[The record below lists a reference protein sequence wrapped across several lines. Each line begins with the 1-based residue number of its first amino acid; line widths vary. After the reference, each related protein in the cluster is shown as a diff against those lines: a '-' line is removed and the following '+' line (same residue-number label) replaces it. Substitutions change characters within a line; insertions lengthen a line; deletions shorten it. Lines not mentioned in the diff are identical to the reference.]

1 MMSCVRGRLAPSPTG
16 LLHLGN
22 AWAFLLAWLAARA
35 ANGNVVLRMEDI
47 DPDRSRAEY
56 AAMILEDLRWLG
68 LDWEEGPDVGGP
80 CAPYVQ
86 QQRLPLYETALA
98 RLNSEG
104 MIYPCY
110 CTRKELRSLAGA
122 PHAGDVG
129 APYSGACRNLS
140 PEEQARRAER
150 RSPAWRLRCPDDPI
164 AFEDAVYGPQRMT
177 PAQWGGDF
185 ALRRSD
191 GIIAYQLAVVVDD
204 AAMRVTQVVRGQDI
218 LSSTP
223 RQILLHRL
231 LGTPVPHYIHIPL
244 LLDENGERL
253 AKRHKS
259 LALRHLR
266 DSGMEP
272 AVLTGLL
279 GFLAGWLT
287 RPEPTSPQAL
297 VPLYDL
303 SRIPREHIRIT
314 HDMLSSLRAGR

>member
-122 PHAGDVG
+122 RVTW
-129 APYSGACRNLS
+129 
-140 PEEQARRAER
+140 ARRIPAPAATFLPKSR
-150 RSPAWRLRCPDDPI
+150 RDGPN
-164 AFEDAVYGPQRMT
+164 DAVRHG
-177 PAQWGGDF
+177 
-185 ALRRSD
+185 
-191 GIIAYQLAVVVDD
+191 VC
-204 AAMRVTQVVRGQDI
+204 VVRT
-218 LSSTP
+218 TP
-223 RQILLHRL
+223 LPLK
-231 LGTPVPHYIHIPL
+231 TPCTVP
-244 LLDENGERL
+244 NG
-253 AKRHKS
+253 
-259 LALRHLR
+259 
-266 DSGMEP
+266 
-272 AVLTGLL
+272 
-279 GFLAGWLT
+279 
-287 RPEPTSPQAL
+287 
-297 VPLYDL
+297 
-303 SRIPREHIRIT
+303 
-314 HDMLSSLRAGR
+314 